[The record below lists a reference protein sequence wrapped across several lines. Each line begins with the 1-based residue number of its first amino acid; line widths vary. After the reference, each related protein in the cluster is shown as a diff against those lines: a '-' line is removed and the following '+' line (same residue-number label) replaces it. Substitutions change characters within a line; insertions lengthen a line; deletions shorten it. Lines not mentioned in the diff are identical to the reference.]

1 MCPFDEE
8 EIAKMVQT
16 ATQEFDVL
24 ILQMKGLKEE
34 LTILEQINKFT
45 DSVKQRL
52 NAIYDEKFPKK
63 CNTCGR
69 IYNSREDFLRE
80 TQALKKGDVIFDKEA
95 KTDQRLQEYRNCICG
110 STLVI
115 VAGDRRDNTP
125 FGKARRELFDV
136 CVAKLKEVTLE
147 DDAKVRE
154 RVRKI
159 FQAFADQSLVA

>member
-1 MCPFDEE
+1 MCPFNEE

-16 ATQEFDVL
+16 ATHEFDNL
-24 ILQMKGLKEE
+24 ISQMKGLKDE
-34 LTILEQINKFT
+34 LTILDQISKFT
-45 DSVKQRL
+45 DSVKERL
-52 NAIYDEKFPKK
+52 HKIYDEKFPKK

-80 TQALKKGDVIFDKEA
+80 TQAMKKGDVIFDKEA
-95 KTDQRLQEYRNCICG
+95 KSNQRLQEYRNCVCG

-136 CVAKLKEVTLE
+136 CVTKLKEVTKE
-147 DDAKVRE
+147 DDARVRE

-159 FQAFADQSLVA
+159 FQAFATQYQG